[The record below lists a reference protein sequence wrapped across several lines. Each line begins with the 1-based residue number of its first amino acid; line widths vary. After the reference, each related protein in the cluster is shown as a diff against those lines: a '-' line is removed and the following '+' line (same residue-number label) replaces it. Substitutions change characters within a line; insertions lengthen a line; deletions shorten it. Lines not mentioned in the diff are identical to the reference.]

1 VLTSAIWYVRCV
13 NPNIFQSGTN
23 PMTRPETLANLS
35 PLPAQ
40 EPPRGLESF
49 AADSLMVNASANEER
64 AV

>member
-1 VLTSAIWYVRCV
+1 
-13 NPNIFQSGTN
+13 
-23 PMTRPETLANLS
+23 MTRPETLANLS

-49 AADSLMVNASANEER
+49 AADSLMVRGRDASANEER

>member
-1 VLTSAIWYVRCV
+1 
-13 NPNIFQSGTN
+13 
-23 PMTRPETLANLS
+23 MTRPETLANLS